1 MLTLSPSPCRCVCR
15 PGSDRMYNFT
25 SLAITLNEPEE
36 GVAPT
41 DSRLRPDQRAME
53 EGRWDDANKLKQ
65 ELEEKQ
71 RAARKKRE
79 AEMEEASKR
88 GKEHLSSV
96 ISLCLL
102 LGESVHRHLYLFVVR
117 RICPQSPISVCCEEN
132 LSELSLSAV
141 KRGLK
146 WADVSTVS

>member
-1 MLTLSPSPCRCVCR
+1 
-15 PGSDRMYNFT
+15 MYNFT

-53 EGRWDDANKLKQ
+53 EGRWDEANKLKQ

-88 GKEHLSSV
+88 GKDNLSSV
-96 ISLCLL
+96 T
-102 LGESVHRHLYLFVVR
+102 
-117 RICPQSPISVCCEEN
+117 VCCKEN
-132 LSELSLSAV
+132 LS
-141 KRGLK
+141 
-146 WADVSTVS
+146 TVTLMWL

>member
-1 MLTLSPSPCRCVCR
+1 
-15 PGSDRMYNFT
+15 MYNFT

-88 GKEHLSSV
+88 GKENLSSV
-96 ISLCLL
+96 ISICLL
-102 LGESVHRHLYLFVVR
+102 WGESVWV
-117 RICPQSPISVCCEEN
+117 ISMCVLWKE
-132 LSELSLSAV
+132 
-141 KRGLK
+141 G
-146 WADVSTVS
+146 

>member
-1 MLTLSPSPCRCVCR
+1 MLTLSPTICRCVCR

-88 GKEHLSSV
+88 GKENLSSV
-96 ISLCLL
+96 TSICLL
-102 LGESVHRHLYLFVVR
+102 LGESVHSHLYLFVVR
-117 RICPQSPISVCCEEN
+117 RICLSYLYVSV
-132 LSELSLSAV
+132 V

-146 WADVSTVS
+146 WADVRTVS